1 MMTKLLLDICKY
13 DQCLCWLPAD
23 NVIPCVVT
31 SMLPFGK
38 TQKRKIALLRR
49 SMTRSQPNHAHAAWQ
64 NCVHLAASFR
74 HIDACARGE
83 TPIVAAP
90 PPFPTRDFLPW
101 RFSAAGRR
109 SAWRD
114 RHPGS
119 RKPTHNQKFA
129 TAIGSSQFVQAPQ
142 TEAAKRKPALIYSGR
157 LSSLESVEHK
167 KEQLELLF
175 FAFIGKEATH
185 HRRPYTSGTPR
196 RNTPNAGG
204 NRKHQRRSAPRSR
217 CLLEH
222 RGIRRCRR
230 APHCRRADIP
240 KTVNTSNS
248 RGIRSCYR
256 WDSPGPK
263 GSDYPDTPDSARRS
277 SQPVPPP

>member
-1 MMTKLLLDICKY
+1 MPLLRQQHAHHRDLPARATAETQAHASSAKDQDRHLMMTKLLLDICKY

-49 SMTRSQPNHAHAAWQ
+49 SLTRSQPNHAHAAWQ

-114 RHPGS
+114 HHSG
-119 RKPTHNQKFA
+119 
-129 TAIGSSQFVQAPQ
+129 G
-142 TEAAKRKPALIYSGR
+142 RKPA
-157 LSSLESVEHK
+157 
-167 KEQLELLF
+167 Q
-175 FAFIGKEATH
+175 
-185 HRRPYTSGTPR
+185 
-196 RNTPNAGG
+196 
-204 NRKHQRRSAPRSR
+204 
-217 CLLEH
+217 
-222 RGIRRCRR
+222 
-230 APHCRRADIP
+230 
-240 KTVNTSNS
+240 
-248 RGIRSCYR
+248 
-256 WDSPGPK
+256 
-263 GSDYPDTPDSARRS
+263 
-277 SQPVPPP
+277 